1 VKKPRAEDLN
11 EERIEVILETLDA
24 WQGKLTWNLLIEDVE
39 KKIGQRYSRFTLGE
53 YPGIANAFD
62 IRKRAVREKAG
73 SRPLSARDE
82 RVQDALERARVQ
94 KARADRLQAE
104 NQRLLEQFVVWATNA
119 ERKGVT
125 MSILNAPLPKPPRD
139 RSKGVD

>member
-1 VKKPRAEDLN
+1 MRKPRAEDLN
-11 EERIEVILETLDA
+11 EERIEVILATLDA
-24 WQGKLTWNLLIEDVE
+24 WQGKLTWDLLIDAVAT
-39 KKIGQRYSRFTLGE
+39 KTGQRYSRFTLAE
-53 YPGIANAFD
+53 YPGIANAFAV
-62 IRKRAVREKAG
+62 RKRVVREKAG

-94 KARADRLQAE
+94 RVRADRLQAE

-125 MSILNAPLPKPPRD
+125 MSMLNAPLPKPPRD